1 MSDAQATVSPTGATA
16 GTLVPARLGEREI
29 AATKPRSPL
38 SNVWRQF
45 RRSKT
50 SLAGVILLALLVGG
64 AVFAPALAPYDFD
77 QQTRDAREAPSRDHI
92 FGTDTFGRDIYS
104 RVLYGGRLSLTV
116 GVISVGIGLTVGT
129 LLGLLGGY
137 IGRWVDGLVGIFT
150 DVMLAF
156 PSILLAMAIIAILGR
171 SLTNVMIAVGIA
183 SIPAYI
189 RLVRSSVIAAKN
201 LPYVEAAQ
209 VIGCGAGRVMAAP
222 PAPERDRPRDRPRH
236 PQHRDRD
243 PDRRRPQLPR
253 PRRPTPDPGVGR
265 DGQRRPSAP
274 ALLLVD
280 RDDARHR
287 DHAHGSGDQPHWR
300 WATRCDR
307 PEVEAI
313 RRGNMSQQEDNWVL
327 KRLRQTK

>member
-1 MSDAQATVSPTGATA
+1 VSDAQATVSPAGAPGAA
-16 GTLVPARLGEREI
+16 GTIGSARFGGQEI

-50 SLAGVILLALLVGG
+50 SLAGVVLLALLVGG
-64 AVFAPALAPYDFD
+64 AVFAPVFAPYDFD

-129 LLGLLGGY
+129 MLGLLGGY
-137 IGRWVDGLVGIFT
+137 VGRWVDGLVGIFT

-209 VIGCGAGRVMAAP
+209 VIGCGAGRVMLRHLLPNVIGPVTVLATLSIATAILTAAGLSFLGLGAQP
-222 PAPERDRPRDRPRH
+222 
-236 PQHRDRD
+236 
-243 PDRRRPQLPR
+243 
-253 PRRPTPDPGVGR
+253 PTPEWGAMVSDGRQYLRSYWWIVTMPGIAIMLTVLAINLIGDGLRDAIDP
-265 DGQRRPSAP
+265 
-274 ALLLVD
+274 
-280 RDDARHR
+280 
-287 DHAHGSGDQPHWR
+287 
-300 WATRCDR
+300 
-307 PEVEAI
+307 
-313 RRGNMSQQEDNWVL
+313 
-327 KRLRQTK
+327 RLRR